1 MEKIVKHPQEKIV
14 ETFNFNG
21 AIVELVEWIDTIWCG
36 KVSDPADEKLLEVFQ
51 AVTAKELVNERL
63 EDSWDVAISINHL
76 SKELPPGVMFGF
88 LVGTENQSKEYDIY
102 KVSAQQFMRI
112 RMNDETAKALGHE
125 PFRGGRPPYEW
136 IGEQIAPKYGYKY
149 ADETKP
155 VFEYYG
161 FWNNNTYSH
170 EFVYLYVPVIKGEN
184 NG

>member
-1 MEKIVKHPQEKIV
+1 MDNRTKHPQEKII
-14 ETFNFNG
+14 ETFDHNG
-21 AIVELVEWIDTIWCG
+21 IIVDVVKWEDTIWCG

-63 EDSWDVAISINHL
+63 EDNWDVAISINHL
-76 SKELPPGVMFGF
+76 SKKLPPGVMFGF

-112 RMNDETAKALGHE
+112 RMNDETAKALGQE
-125 PFRGGRPPYEW
+125 PFRGGCPPYEW

-155 VFEYYG
+155 IFEYYG
-161 FWNNNTYSH
+161 FYDHKNHAH
-170 EFVYLYVPVIKGEN
+170 EFSYLYVPIVKRED
-184 NG
+184 